1 MQVWRILLSHLVS
14 SNTHRI
20 SSVDCRMEANYAH
33 QQEVEMLPLMMQP
46 DCKSHAVLIVVP
58 GLAKQRRC
66 SQTARAAGC
75 KP

>member
-1 MQVWRILLSHLVS
+1 MRRILLSHLVS
-14 SNTHRI
+14 SNTLRI

-46 DCKSHAVLIVVP
+46 DCKSPAVLIVVVP
-58 GLAKQRRC
+58 GLAKQKRC

>member
-1 MQVWRILLSHLVS
+1 
-14 SNTHRI
+14 
-20 SSVDCRMEANYAH
+20 MEANYAH

-46 DCKSHAVLIVVP
+46 DCKSHAVLIVVVP
-58 GLAKQRRC
+58 GLAKQKRC

>member
-1 MQVWRILLSHLVS
+1 MWRILLSHLVS

-20 SSVDCRMEANYAH
+20 SSVDRRMEANYAH
-33 QQEVEMLPLMMQP
+33 QQEVEMLPLMMQR
-46 DCKSHAVLIVVP
+46 DCKSHAVLIVVVP
-58 GLAKQRRC
+58 GLAKQKRC